1 MTTTE
6 TPPPAPTEGPTAETG
21 GSAPGTDAG
30 VSVNAHETPSTTGG
44 DDVKPQ
50 LVALMVKRGP
60 GFSPKSG
67 DWEYLVV
74 DGGLTKVKQ
83 RQRTGACND
92 CHSAQ
97 RDRDFVLT
105 LGVPEQR

>member
-1 MTTTE
+1 MNDIARNAMV
-6 TPPPAPTEGPTAETG
+6 PSNPARFPT
-21 GSAPGTDAG
+21 GSIIVREKLAKR
-30 VSVNAHETPSTTGG
+30 
-44 DDVKPQ
+44 DDVKPE
-50 LVALMVKRGP
+50 LVALMVKRAP

-74 DGGLTKVKQ
+74 DGGLTKIKE
-83 RQRTGACND
+83 RQTKGACND

>member
-1 MTTTE
+1 MNDI
-6 TPPPAPTEGPTAETG
+6 AGKAMASSNPTKFPT
-21 GSAPGTDAG
+21 GSIIVREKLAKR
-30 VSVNAHETPSTTGG
+30 

-92 CHSAQ
+92 CHSGQ
-97 RDRDFVLT
+97 LNRDFVLT